1 MSKFSQGLPKD
12 QQPNTF
18 FVVRMTAQDIIDAV
32 NNDQALG
39 LQEFVRFEENRELRV
54 VFLSEALLSYGSSN
68 LVR

>member
-1 MSKFSQGLPKD
+1 
-12 QQPNTF
+12 
-18 FVVRMTAQDIIDAV
+18 MTVQEIIDAV